1 MPDRYSGVLTI
12 LSKQLRRYIL
22 FLLLI
27 IFLAVEVPILAVGQ
41 LTQPRSADTLIVL
54 GAKLIGSEPSTML
67 RLRLEE
73 ALKLYRQGYAPHII
87 VSGARGYD
95 EDVSEAYAMKAYL
108 VNHGIPPEAISIED
122 RSFSTM
128 QNLRNSKTI
137 MTEKGWSTAI
147 VVSNASHIRRA
158 LVIAG
163 QLEMNVTGAAAPM
176 ADNPYLTAKQ
186 YLREGAAMLVLFIA
200 P

>member
-1 MPDRYSGVLTI
+1 MPERYSGVLTI
-12 LSKQLRRYIL
+12 LSKQLRSYIL

-27 IFLAVEVPILAVGQ
+27 IFLAVEVPIIAVGQ
-41 LTQPRSADTLIVL
+41 LTQPRPADTLIVL

-67 RLRLEE
+67 RLRLDE

-87 VSGARGYD
+87 VSGACGRD
-95 EDVSEAYAMKAYL
+95 EDVSEAFAMKAYL
-108 VNHGIPPEAISIED
+108 VNHGIPQEAVSIED

-128 QNLRNSKTI
+128 QNLRHSKAL

-158 LVIAG
+158 LVIAE
-163 QLEMNVTGAAAPM
+163 QLEMNVTGSAAPM

-186 YLREGAAMLVLFIA
+186 YLREGAAILVLFIA